1 MVVKMRFGGGGGGGV
16 LPRVGREVSGRSS
29 RKLDG
34 QDMHVTEESQV
45 NMYVC
50 VCVCAVRFLSIGS
63 RFQKSY
69 QGYSD
74 L

>member
-1 MVVKMRFGGGGGGGV
+1 M

-29 RKLDG
+29 RKFDG

-45 NMYVC
+45 NMYVR
-50 VCVCAVRFLSIGS
+50 VCAVRFISIGS
-63 RFQKSY
+63 GFQKSY